1 MSTLN
6 TLIKSFVA
14 VAFTLLAAASFAAVE
29 TNKANQAELETVK
42 GVGPALSTKILDERK
57 KAEFKDWSDLV
68 QRVKGIGDGNAAR
81 FSANGMTVNGAAYT
95 GAATKPLAAAKDD
108 KQAVAKAAKTM
119 ETKPGK

>member
-6 TLIKSFVA
+6 SLIKSFVA

-29 TNKANQAELETVK
+29 TNKATQAELEAVK

-95 GAATKPLAAAKDD
+95 GAATKPAAASKDD
-108 KQAVAKAAKTM
+108 KPAVAKAAKAM
-119 ETKPGK
+119 DTKPGK